1 LRRALTKALSG
12 TQATTASLS
21 ISMSMEAGGGVA
33 DQQLDDEDESWT
45 ELEEV
50 RPDLLEALPIRHGMV
65 LGGRYTIEKVLG
77 RGGCGVVV
85 RAHDRVLKEAV
96 AIKIVR
102 AELATETVWAER
114 LAREVKLAR
123 QIQHPHV
130 CRVFDFQQA
139 DGRVFLVMELAARG
153 TVREEIRTGALK
165 ARPLAARIDDAR
177 AVASALAAIHQ
188 AGIVHRDLT
197 PQNLLRMSDGRV
209 VLTDFGL
216 ATDAREG
223 TSVAGGTIS
232 YMAPE
237 LLRGGRSSF
246 VSDVWALGVVMHE
259 IVFSDKPRW
268 REGALVPEMLPPDL
282 GRKLTDDEQIAFE
295 ACRACTDPDPARRL
309 ASPVEAAR
317 WLTERAGK
325 RRRQIRISRGAA
337 IVAGVCLGVVAATT
351 ALNVT
356 MLRASNRRMQV
367 AQVAQPPALQAAKP
381 APLIVPSGA
390 PADWTQI
397 AEVLA
402 EVPERIHCARL
413 LPDGHR
419 IRFVWGTPAHAED
432 VDAVTRARTPSPL
445 IPAAYAEGCPDLSS
459 DGLRLVYQGHAP
471 DGRPFAFVSQ
481 HPDGRDGV
489 PVVQTAE
496 PSMASEPTWLAD
508 GQTFSY
514 DIDSNH
520 MGVYSTAGGRMNV
533 LPDVTDSSFL
543 TMFRYVLGNRVY
555 LGTQSE
561 KFVTEIVGI
570 SVPLLKEEERFRV
583 PNLVLDLRQDGRRF
597 YFAQVSKGRS
607 ADIVT
612 IDVASR
618 TAHPIGHIDD
628 QMLRYPLMTASGLAF
643 VSVRLSSDLWARK
656 PNGDVFN
663 LTKNGHVRDVNRCG
677 HDLIVS
683 QQIEPERTVI
693 QRIDASG
700 KLIEQLSPGPADWAP
715 ACAPDGKTWYYRAH
729 LPQPSIRR
737 CDRTGC
743 RDIFQGF
750 GFGLSPSPDG
760 RRLAYVGM
768 DKRRGSIVQ
777 WIGADGGEPHDVV
790 ESETGCPVGWASDD
804 TIWVSRRRGR
814 KIVWTEV
821 DADSGRE
828 TGKTAPGS
836 HDCFDG
842 RPDPASPVS
851 PDLRVVYDQT
861 SQVRIVGRD
870 MLASEQ

>member
-1 LRRALTKALSG
+1 LRRALTKALS
-12 TQATTASLS
+12 QAKTLTAATS
-21 ISMSMEAGGGVA
+21 ISMQTGGGVA

-45 ELEEV
+45 DLEDF
-50 RPDLLEALPIRHGMV
+50 RPDLLEAHPIRHGMV

-85 RAHDRVLKEAV
+85 RAHDRDLKEAV

-102 AELATETVWAER
+102 AELASETVWAER

-139 DGRVFLVMELAARG
+139 DGRVFLVMELARG
-153 TVREEIRTGALK
+153 TLREEIRTGALK
-165 ARPLAARIDDAR
+165 ARPLAERIADAR
-177 AVASALAAIHQ
+177 AVASALAAIHR

-223 TSVAGGTIS
+223 SSVHGGTIS

-259 IVFSDKPRW
+259 IVFGDKPRW

-282 GRKLTDDEQIAFE
+282 GRKLTDEEETAFE

-317 WLTERAGK
+317 RLTERAGK
-325 RRRQIRISRGAA
+325 KRRPQFAISRRAA

-351 ALNVT
+351 TLNVT
-356 MLRASNRRMQV
+356 MLRASHRRMQG
-367 AQVAQPPALQAAKP
+367 AQVVQPPQPAKASP
-381 APLIVPSGA
+381 MIVPTGA

-397 AEVLA
+397 GEVLA

-413 LPDGHR
+413 LPDGHTV
-419 IRFVWGTPAHAED
+419 RFVWGTPTQAVD
-432 VDAVTRARTPSPL
+432 VDTVTRARRPSPL
-445 IPAAYAEGCPDLSS
+445 VPASYAEGCPDLSS
-459 DGLRLVYQGHAP
+459 DGLRLVYQGHVP
-471 DGRPFAFVSQ
+471 DGRAFAFVSQ
-481 HPDGRDGV
+481 RPDGRDGV

-514 DIDSNH
+514 DIDVKH
-520 MGVYSTAGGRMNV
+520 MGVFSTAAGRMNV
-533 LPDVTDSSFL
+533 LPDVTTRSFI
-543 TMFRYVLGNRVY
+543 TMFRHVLGNHVY
-555 LGTQSE
+555 ISTVLDKYE
-561 KFVTEIVGI
+561 TEIVGI
-570 SVPLLKEEERFRV
+570 SVPLLNEVERFRV
-583 PNLVLDLRQDGRRF
+583 PRVALDLRQGGRQIYLSYR
-597 YFAQVSKGRS
+597 SNGRD
-607 ADIVT
+607 ADIVAL
-612 IDVASR
+612 DPVAL
-618 TAHPIGHIDD
+618 TARGLGHIPD
-628 QMLRYPLMTASGLAF
+628 QMLRYPMMTANGLAF
-643 VSVRLSSDLWARK
+643 VSVRLSSDLWVKKSDGTFA
-656 PNGDVFN
+656 N
-663 LTKNGHVRDVNRCG
+663 LTRNGHVLDANRCG
-677 HDLIVS
+677 RDLIVS
-683 QQIEPERTVI
+683 REVEPERTVI

-700 KLIEQLSPGPADWAP
+700 KLIEQLSTGPADWSP
-715 ACAPDGKTWYYRAH
+715 ACSPDGRTWYYRPH
-729 LPQPSIRR
+729 LPQMSTKR
-737 CDRTGC
+737 CDRTAC
-743 RDIFQGF
+743 REIAQGF

-760 RRLAYVGM
+760 RRLAYVAM
-768 DKRRGSIVQ
+768 DKRGTIVQ

-790 ESETGCPVGWASDD
+790 ETETGCPVGWASDD

-836 HDCFDG
+836 HDCYDA
-842 RPDPASPVS
+842 RPDPASPVN
-851 PDLRVVYDQT
+851 PDLRIVYDQT
-861 SQVRIVGRD
+861 SQVRIVGRN